1 MSTIPA
7 AYDNTPLTTVEN
19 TAFPTSEPRGDSP
32 WSPVRRPSAHG
43 PVEGP
48 PLLDLEPG
56 RNATTGAQLRGR
68 DDAGVD
74 DRYDELG
81 ATGAAQPRSRAY
93 REASADSDESAHPWS
108 DARARQRRR
117 TSGYGSVSINGDD
130 RCVTVRRRRDGRR
143 VCDERYEE
151 DDSDDGDNRTAPSR
165 LTTRV
170 PRRSTGLRCSRDD
183 MDDGDVR
190 VDNRVRSRVVVP
202 NHTGL
207 LDDDGDNSDDQG
219 ERRRSSKRSQN
230 GGFRRRRSSSRRNRR
245 RRRSSR
251 SREHDSSTADDSAG
265 AVVQNVGL
273 RRHRIKPRTFDGS
286 GSFETFWAHF
296 DNCATYNRWNEDDK
310 LAHLKAALVGD
321 AGQTLW
327 DSDASAVNTLEKLT
341 ALLCSRYSGSRL
353 ADKHRMEL
361 RLRRRRAGESLSAL
375 HQDIRR
381 LMALAHPK
389 LQQEAREAIAC
400 DYFIDAMDDAE
411 FALKIRKRAPS
422 TLDEALRVA
431 LQLEAWTKDAR
442 QRGSEAYRKPKVR
455 GAVDDDDVANFSKR
469 MDRLE
474 ADFNRRLDDLMKL
487 QKAEIRKPDMS
498 AVRVPSVSFAE
509 SNDAARSSNDVKLQP
524 NSSQHVASF
533 NESKAAWPRKQQGFR
548 RSPAVCWRCGQP
560 GHMQRNCKLPASQPD
575 KKLTGAVNRGSRG
588 LDRANVYVR
597 MQLGDKLLPCLLDS
611 GCEITLMPKSVVEA
625 ARNVEVLPCSQRLW
639 AANGTE
645 IEITGEATVPLLLDG
660 RCISTRALVSPDVE
674 EVMLGSDWL
683 QAHDCLWDFGHGRLF
698 IDGRAAVTLSRK
710 HRLSCR
716 RIFAQED
723 LVLPPRQQV
732 DVPARS
738 TLLSPRKIGADWI
751 VDSHQVR
758 PGLYV
763 GRTLLPAAHHDI
775 KVRMVNTTAKPQTIP
790 SGTCLGNL
798 QPVDVLDEPASAQA
812 PASADETPAT
822 DVMSAL
828 LEKLPDDMT
837 SEQRQQVQEL
847 LCRYD
852 DVFSHGTFD
861 MGRTSLVEHTI
872 DTGSQR
878 PIRQGLR
885 RHPTAYLEII
895 DKQVDELIQN
905 DFVEPAASA
914 WASNVVLV
922 RKKDGSHRLCVDYRA
937 VNAATYKDTYP
948 LPHIDTCLGSMDG
961 AVWFTTL
968 DLRSGY
974 HAIPIKES
982 DRDKTAF
989 ITRRGCFRYKVLPFG
1004 LTISVFQRLMDLVL
1018 CGLTYVTCLVYLDD
1032 IIIYSRDFD
1041 SHVQRLQEVFERLRG
1056 ANLKLHVK
1064 KCCMFQRKVAFLG
1077 HVLSEAGIAM
1087 QEDKVAAIRD
1097 WPTPRNL
1104 SQLRSFLGLCSYYRR
1119 FIPGFADVAA
1129 PLHALQ
1135 RKQVQ
1140 FTWTSEQEDA
1150 FNRLKERLTSAPVL
1164 GMPTDEGTFY
1174 LDCDASDVGLGAVIS
1189 QRQGNS
1195 EVVIAYASRALSRP
1209 ERNYD
1214 VTRRELLAIVYGL
1227 KAYKQ
1232 YLLGRHFVIRTD
1244 HAALQWLRKT
1254 PEPMAQLARW
1264 LVFIEQFDF
1273 DVLHRPGARHGNAD
1287 GLSRK
1292 PVAADDD
1299 SFLVRQSSGDA
1310 TAADAD
1316 VSTDVLES
1324 SAGEPPSL
1332 PDELLADL
1340 QLLDPEI
1347 GPVARLRQQ
1356 QEEKPSIEELLPESE
1371 ATKMLHSQWEL
1382 LELIDGVLY
1391 RRWCGKEGKPEVL
1404 QLLVPAT
1411 LRQDYMSRA
1420 HSGMCGG
1427 HLGLRRTL
1435 DQVQRRA
1442 FWFGWR
1448 RDVRRFCKQCPNCNG
1463 YFRGQLPRSG
1473 PLQPMLTGAPLER
1486 LHLDL
1491 TGPHPRS
1498 RRGSVFIVTCV
1509 DPFTKWA
1516 EAFPAPNKEA
1526 ATVAKII
1533 VEQVI
1538 CRFGTPL
1545 SIVTDRAKELDGEL
1559 MREICRLLDVDKLR
1573 TTAYKA
1579 STNAAAERFH
1589 RTLNSMIGKMIDENQ
1604 RDWDSLL
1611 PYVMAAYRS
1620 SRHEAT
1626 QFTPNYLMLGREV
1639 RAPVD
1644 VVYGSPEAEQPNSYD
1659 DYADEL
1665 HQRLLHAYSFVREH
1679 LQEAARRS
1687 KRYYDLRVREQRYN
1701 VGDWVYYYNPRKYV
1715 GRQDKWNRKFTGPFL
1730 VVGIPGPVNVKLQRS
1745 RRAKPFYAHVDKVKP
1760 YLADNLPTPW
1770 ISEPADE
1777 TKEPATEAVNNENG
1791 EPARLETEA
1800 DAIAGVP
1807 SVHEYR
1813 SPRPQ
1818 RHAGRPRRYLD

>member
-1 MSTIPA
+1 MGQDVAS
-7 AYDNTPLTTVEN
+7 
-19 TAFPTSEPRGDSP
+19 
-32 WSPVRRPSAHG
+32 
-43 PVEGP
+43 
-48 PLLDLEPG
+48 
-56 RNATTGAQLRGR
+56 
-68 DDAGVD
+68 VD
-74 DRYDELG
+74 DHYNQLG
-81 ATGAAQPRSRAY
+81 ATRAAQPRGRAY
-93 REASADSDESAHPWS
+93 DEASADSDESACLWS

-117 TSGYGSVSINGDD
+117 TSGYGSASVNRDDRNVTIRQQRNRRHVSNESNGD
-130 RCVTVRRRRDGRR
+130 
-143 VCDERYEE
+143 
-151 DDSDDGDNRTAPSR
+151 DDSDDDDNNQTAPSR
-165 LTTRV
+165 LTARV
-170 PRRSTGLRCSRDD
+170 SHGSTGLRCSRNDK
-183 MDDGDVR
+183 DDGSIRDN
-190 VDNRVRSRVVVP
+190 NRVRSRVVVP
-202 NHTGL
+202 RHTRL
-207 LDDDGDNSDDQG
+207 PDDKCNNRDDQG
-219 ERRRSSKRSQN
+219 EGRRSPKLSRRD
-230 GGFRRRRSSSRRNRR
+230 GFHRRRSSSRRYR
-245 RRRSSR
+245 RRRSSHG
-251 SREHDSSTADDSAG
+251 REHDSSTAEDSDG
-265 AVVQNVGL
+265 AIVQNLGS

-296 DNCATYNRWNEDDK
+296 DNCATYNRWNEADK

-327 DSDASAVNTLEKLT
+327 DSDVSAVNTLEKLT
-341 ALLCSRYSGSRL
+341 ALLRSRYGGSRL

-361 RLRRRRAGESLSAL
+361 RLRRRRDGESLSAL
-375 HQDIRR
+375 HQDIKR

-411 FALKIRKRAPS
+411 FALKIRERAPS
-422 TLDEALRVA
+422 TLDEALRVG

-442 QRGSEAYRKPKVR
+442 QRSHEAYGKPKVR
-455 GAVDDDDVANFSKR
+455 RAVDDDNVSFDKR
-469 MDRLE
+469 MAHLE
-474 ADFNRRLDDLMKL
+474 AEFNRRFDHLMKL
-487 QKAEIRKPDMS
+487 QEASMCSPDTS
-498 AVRVPSVSFAE
+498 AVKAPVASRAE
-509 SNDAARSSNDVKLQP
+509 SSNAARSHGDSKPQP
-524 NSSQHVASF
+524 SI
-533 NESKAAWPRKQQGFR
+533 KQQGFH
-548 RSPAVCWRCGQP
+548 STPTTCWRCGQP
-560 GHMQRNCKLPASQPD
+560 GHLQRHCKLPAPQQD
-575 KKLTGAVNRGSRG
+575 RKLTGAVSRGSRG
-588 LDRANVYVR
+588 LDKANVYVR
-597 MQLGDKLLPCLLDS
+597 MQLDGKMLPCLLDS
-611 GCEITLMPKSVVEA
+611 GCEITLIPKSVVEA
-625 ARNVEVLPCSQRLW
+625 ARNIKMSPSSQRLW
-639 AANGTE
+639 AANGSE
-645 IEITGEATVPLLLDG
+645 IEIAGEAMIPLLLNG
-660 RCISTRALVSPDVE
+660 RCLSTRALVSPDVE

-683 QAHDCLWDFGHGRLF
+683 QAHECLWDFGRGELY
-698 IDGRAAVTLSRK
+698 IDGQAAVTLSRK
-710 HRLSCR
+710 HRLCCR
-716 RIFAQED
+716 RVFAQED
-723 LVLPPRQQV
+723 VVLPPRQQV
-732 DVPARS
+732 DISARS
-738 TLLSPRKIGADWI
+738 TLLSPRAVGADWI
-751 VDSHQVR
+751 VDSHQVC

-775 KVRMVNTTAKPQTIP
+775 KVRMVNTTAKPQVIP
-790 SGTCLGNL
+790 NGTCLGNL
-798 QPVDVLDEPASAQA
+798 QLVDVIDEPESAKILA
-812 PASADETPAT
+812 PADKAPAA
-822 DVMSAL
+822 DVMTAL
-828 LEKLPDDMT
+828 MEKLPDDMT

-847 LCRYD
+847 LGRYD

-885 RHPTAYLEII
+885 RHPTAYLETI

-937 VNAATYKDTYP
+937 VNAATYQDTYP
-948 LPHIDTCLGSMDG
+948 LPHIDTCLGSMNG
-961 AVWFTTL
+961 AAWFTTL

-974 HAIPIKES
+974 HAIPIREG

-1004 LTISVFQRLMDLVL
+1004 LTTAPSVFQRLMDLVL

-1032 IIIYSRDFD
+1032 IIVYSRDFD
-1041 SHVQRLQEVFERLRG
+1041 SHVQRLQEVLERLRG

-1064 KCCMFQRKVAFLG
+1064 KCCLFQRKVEFLG
-1077 HVLSEAGIAM
+1077 HVLSEAGIEM
-1087 QEDKVAAIRD
+1087 QDDKVAAIRD
-1097 WPTPRNL
+1097 WPVPKNL
-1104 SQLRSFLGLCSYYRR
+1104 QQLRSFVGLCSYYRR
-1119 FIPGFADVAA
+1119 FIPGFADIAA
-1129 PLHALQ
+1129 PLHMLQ
-1135 RKQVQ
+1135 RKQVP
-1140 FTWTSEQEDA
+1140 FTWTWEQDQA

-1174 LDCDASDVGLGAVIS
+1174 LDCDASDVGLGAVLS

-1195 EVVIAYASRALSRP
+1195 EVVIAYSSRALSRP

-1244 HAALQWLRKT
+1244 HAALQWLQRT

-1292 PVAADDD
+1292 PMEGIDDNHRVCR
-1299 SFLVRQSSGDA
+1299 SMGDTVPA
-1310 TAADAD
+1310 ELD
-1316 VSTDVLES
+1316 VTTDVLDG
-1324 SAGEPPSL
+1324 SAGEPPNL
-1332 PDELLADL
+1332 PDEPLADM

-1347 GPVARLRQQ
+1347 GPIARLRQQ
-1356 QEEKPSIEELLPESE
+1356 QEEKPRIEELMAESE

-1382 LELIDGVLY
+1382 LELVDGVLY
-1391 RRWCGKEGKPEVL
+1391 RRWHCKQGKPEVL
-1404 QLLVPAT
+1404 QLLVPMT
-1411 LRQDYMSRA
+1411 LRQDYMKRA

-1448 RDVRRFCKQCPNCNG
+1448 RDVCKFCKQCPNCNG

-1473 PLQPMLTGAPLER
+1473 PLQPMLTGAPMER
-1486 LHLDL
+1486 LHLDV

-1498 RRGSVFIVTCV
+1498 RRGSVFIITCI

-1526 ATVAKII
+1526 ATIARII

-1589 RTLNSMIGKMIDENQ
+1589 RTLNSIIGKMIDENQ
-1604 RDWDSLL
+1604 REWDSLL

-1620 SRHEAT
+1620 SCHEAT

-1644 VVYGSPEAEQPNSYD
+1644 IVYGSPESVQPSSYD

-1665 HQRLLHAYSFVREH
+1665 HQRLLQAYSFVREH

-1687 KRYYDLRVREQRYN
+1687 KRHYDLRVRQQHYN
-1701 VGDWVYYYNPRKYV
+1701 IGDWVYYYNPRKYV
-1715 GRQDKWNRKFTGPFL
+1715 GRQEKWSRKFTGPFL
-1730 VVGIPGPVNVKLQRS
+1730 VVGVPGPVNVKLQRS
-1745 RRAKPFYAHVDKVKP
+1745 RRAKPFYTHVDKVKP
-1760 YLADNLPTPW
+1760 YVADNLPKQW
-1770 ISEPADE
+1770 INEQADE
-1777 TKEPATEAVNNENG
+1777 QKEPAAEALNVDNERTAELPSTN
-1791 EPARLETEA
+1791 

-1807 SVHEYR
+1807 SVHDYR

-1818 RHAGRPRRYLD
+1818 RRAGRPRRYLD